1 MEKRYAISI
10 HWSGEDEGFI
20 ATCRE
25 FPNVSAFGETYEE
38 ASREMSVALDA
49 AMEACLKLGKE
60 IPEPIADVPFPVG
73 GRAAASVAASA

>member
-10 HWSGEDEGFI
+10 HWSSEDEGFI

-49 AMEACLKLGKE
+49 AMEACLKLGKKL
-60 IPEPIADVPFPVG
+60 PEPIADIAFPAG
-73 GRAAASVAASA
+73 GAASVAATA